1 MIIKGLECVILVVFL
16 WYPLQNVC
24 SQGDEDHHLGSVFL
38 EASSNVL
45 HTAFTAQ
52 PSNRGDDSPSRKDSE
67 GSAAEWWDGTAALP
81 LADDTTQSSVLE
93 ISAPVHTSSEDGSI
107 GIDRASEGPLG
118 SLEADEPATSHQ
130 ATARRGDATMT
141 ADASCNGRKT
151 PLSDASRWSFEP
163 CEVPPPPSSQPPCS
177 SEVLPLSDS
186 GLSSRRAEGGRATT
200 TASARIEASL
210 RSIPS
215 TEGNP
220 ASSRMTD
227 ARFYSS
233 RRATEPLPPLMSTP
247 LRQQTTPSDEAT
259 DELTSARGTE
269 LSSEESVSPEDD
281 GKSHGEIGMHADE
294 KVVDFN
300 GFPLQEPAFKDK
312 KVNREDVLLIVH
324 GNELSNEQMSQV
336 QIVQPPLHQEMSV
349 GVQHSFDES
358 APLAEHSTQDDMSPS
373 QKPLLSEVLSVQ
385 EVTSLPECTPSVV
398 KADQKDSAVV
408 GTSLVAAQS
417 VQKITPSVVQM
428 EQQFASQE
436 VLLEAK
442 MLSLEQMMVTAEK
455 DAEQDLQ
462 ATRLDVEQALATP
475 SPSAGIHAGD
485 TLPASS
491 LTSVAAVAVITD
503 DHPGEHNESRLETV
517 MQESESPSSSEPTEV
532 LTPADGEEG
541 GQLLKPEDIPSFDE
555 WKKKVLEEEK
565 EKQDQVM
572 PAIPVLL
579 PPVAKKSLNNY
590 ASVECGAKILSANPE
605 AQSTS
610 TILMENK
617 DLYMLNPCSA
627 KIWFVIE
634 LCEPVQVK
642 QIDIGNLELFSST
655 PRDFVVSISD
665 RYPIREWVKVG
676 TLHARDERI
685 IQSFPL
691 HQQMYAMFLKMFT
704 KYVKV
709 ELVSHHGSE
718 HFCPISLI
726 RVLGISMVEE
736 YDEIDDVD
744 ETRRSGRASD
754 ELHDEDRDIAIGLG
768 NPNENSSDNLL
779 GSATSAIL
787 SMVNMAAKVL
797 GGNKGDKE
805 GPGVALRDQHAVRE
819 NASGEPETAV
829 NGPDQAEL
837 PEVLKDK
844 IAVVHDDRRRPG
856 VTTLDDHTLT
866 TERKKELTKLILPN
880 KGPFSKTDKGQC
892 GDYLAQSHRVTFL
905 EVVLKKCPWHV
916 PIDYTASV
924 KYESLPVSSHLVLQM
939 VESPTASN
947 LPASESVATLA
958 HESATVL
965 LPSVV
970 TADIK
975 ADASM
980 PAADHISPAPSDAV
994 IFSARP
1000 STEEP
1005 LAADLRSS
1013 GVIFGNLIGDGA
1025 ETGSISGDARHEEE
1039 NASHVACTAIVGHAS
1054 ECDEL
1059 FTVGVEPSVT
1069 TFMEAGARPD
1079 ILLTHDGK
1087 EATSVVPSARAVD
1100 ALEASATISDAE
1112 QPPDRDARS
1121 EEGKPSEGD
1130 ARPPPAAR
1138 SGEEARADAAQA
1150 DVYPEASDL
1159 SPAPGGTLALGSA
1172 QKESVFMR
1180 LSNRIRALELN
1191 VSLSSRYLEEVS
1203 LRYRRQMEE
1212 MQKTFDKTIA
1222 KLLNSSRMAQEQVVQ
1237 HEHLMGEL
1245 LSRVENLTLGLV
1257 AVTQSVQQLKQ
1268 EVTACHLY
1276 LLLTSEALGLLLLLA
1291 LCLWFC
1297 KRAPDSVRAV
1307 ESPLGDVA
1315 SSFIPD
1321 TGMKNS
1327 SSNTEPS
1334 DVTSSSSQT
1343 VGVAVKSSPSG
1354 KKACGGATPDRSKR
1368 RNSALTTPGFALLPP
1383 PLRTA
1388 TAAAAAPSSAAATAA
1403 AAIRFS
1409 DSESP
1414 SSTDEPDGP
1423 AARGSYFCGT
1433 RNVGTCGGLC
1443 GGGGGEKRP
1452 SRANARDRQGWP
1464 RHGRPERTEPC
1475 ATIASERR
1483 SQLPARGGSFR
1494 NVAKANG
1501 GVAHE

>member
-1 MIIKGLECVILVVFL
+1 MRSKGLECVILVVFL
-16 WYPLQNVC
+16 WYPLEKVC

-52 PSNRGDDSPSRKDSE
+52 PSNRGDDSPSRRDSE
-67 GSAAEWWDGTAALP
+67 GSAAIWGDGTAAIP
-81 LADDTTQSSVLE
+81 LADDTAQSSVLE
-93 ISAPVHTSSEDGSI
+93 ISTPVHTSSEDGSI
-107 GIDRASEGPLG
+107 VIDRASEGPLG
-118 SLEADEPATSHQ
+118 SLEADEPATSRQ

-141 ADASCNGRKT
+141 AGASCNGRKT
-151 PLSDASRWSFEP
+151 PLSDVSRWSSEP
-163 CEVPPPPSSQPPCS
+163 SEVPPPPSSQPPCS

-186 GLSSRRAEGGRATT
+186 GRSSRRAEGGRATA
-200 TASARIEASL
+200 TASANVEASL
-210 RSIPS
+210 RLIPS

-220 ASSRMTD
+220 ASPRMTD
-227 ARFYSS
+227 AGFYSS
-233 RRATEPLPPLMSTP
+233 RRATEPLPPLMSVP
-247 LRQQTTPSDEAT
+247 LRHQTTPSNEAT
-259 DELTSARGTE
+259 DELASARGTE

-281 GKSHGEIGMHADE
+281 GKSHGEIGMHAEE

-300 GFPLQEPAFKDK
+300 GFPLQEPVFKDK
-312 KVNREDVLLIVH
+312 NVNQEDVLLIVH
-324 GNELSNEQMSQV
+324 DTGLSNEQISQI
-336 QIVQPPLHQEMSV
+336 QFVQPSLHQEMSV
-349 GVQHSFDES
+349 GVQHSFYES
-358 APLAEHSTQDDMSPS
+358 APLAEHSTQDDTSPS
-373 QKPLLSEVLSVQ
+373 QKPLLLEVLSVQ

-398 KADQKDSAVV
+398 KADQTDSAVV
-408 GTSLVAAQS
+408 ETSLVVAQS
-417 VQKITPSVVQM
+417 VQKITPSVVQT

-436 VLLEAK
+436 ALLEAK
-442 MLSLEQMMVTAEK
+442 MLSVEQMMVTAEM
-455 DAEQDLQ
+455 DTEQDLQ

-491 LTSVAAVAVITD
+491 LTSVAATAVITD
-503 DHPGEHNESRLETV
+503 DHPGERNESRLETTT
-517 MQESESPSSSEPTEV
+517 QESESPLSSEPTEV
-532 LTPADGEEG
+532 VTASDGEE
-541 GQLLKPEDIPSFDE
+541 GQLLKPGDIPSFDE

-565 EKQDQVM
+565 EKQDQVL

-579 PPVAKKSLNNY
+579 PPVVKKSLNNY

-655 PRDFVVSISD
+655 PRDFVVFISD

-691 HQQMYAMFLKMFT
+691 HQKMYAMFLKMFT
-704 KYVKV
+704 KYIKV

-797 GGNKGDKE
+797 GGNKGDEE
-805 GPGVALRDQHAVRE
+805 GPGVALRDQHAVWE
-819 NASGEPETAV
+819 TASGEPETAV

-866 TERKKELTKLILPN
+866 TERKRELTKLILPN

-892 GDYLAQSHRVTFL
+892 GDCLAQSRRVTFL

-924 KYESLPVSSHLVLQM
+924 KYESLPVSSHLVLQT
-939 VESPTASN
+939 VESPSASN

-965 LPSVV
+965 MPSVV
-970 TADIK
+970 TVDI
-975 ADASM
+975 DAGASL
-980 PAADHISPAPSDAV
+980 PAADHISPAPPDVV

-1000 STEEP
+1000 STEE
-1005 LAADLRSS
+1005 LFAADLRSS
-1013 GVIFGNLIGDGA
+1013 GVILGSLIGDST
-1025 ETGSISGDARHEEE
+1025 ETSSISSDALHEEE
-1039 NASHVACTAIVGHAS
+1039 NASHVACTAIAGHAS
-1054 ECDEL
+1054 EGGEL

-1079 ILLTHDGK
+1079 ILQKHDGK
-1087 EATSVVPSARAVD
+1087 EAAPPAARAVG
-1100 ALEASATISDAE
+1100 ALEAPATISDAG
-1112 QPPDRDARS
+1112 QALDRDARS

-1138 SGEEARADAAQA
+1138 SGEEARADTAQA
-1150 DVYPEASDL
+1150 DVYPDTSDL
-1159 SPAPGGTLALGSA
+1159 SPVPAGALALGSA

-1212 MQKTFDKTIA
+1212 MQKTFDKTIV

-1237 HEHLMGEL
+1237 HEHLMGDL
-1245 LSRVENLTLGLV
+1245 VSRVENLTLVLA

-1276 LLLTSEALGLLLLLA
+1276 VLLASEALGLLLLLA

-1315 SSFIPD
+1315 TSFIPD

-1334 DVTSSSSQT
+1334 DLTSSSSQT

-1368 RNSALTTPGFALLPP
+1368 LNLALATPGFTLLPT

-1388 TAAAAAPSSAAATAA
+1388 TAAAAPSSAAAA

-1433 RNVGTCGGLC
+1433 RNVGACGGLC

-1464 RHGRPERTEPC
+1464 RHGRSAQTEPC
-1475 ATIASERR
+1475 ATISAERH
-1483 SQLPARGGSFR
+1483 SQLPARGGNFR

>member
-1 MIIKGLECVILVVFL
+1 MRIKGLECVILVVFL

-67 GSAAEWWDGTAALP
+67 GSAAEWWDGTAAIP
-81 LADDTTQSSVLE
+81 LADDTAQSSVLE

-107 GIDRASEGPLG
+107 GIDCASEGPLG
-118 SLEADEPATSHQ
+118 SLQADEPATSRQ

-141 ADASCNGRKT
+141 AEASCNGRKT
-151 PLSDASRWSFEP
+151 PLSDASWWSSEP
-163 CEVPPPPSSQPPCS
+163 SEVPPPPSSQPPCS

-186 GLSSRRAEGGRATT
+186 GLSSRRAEGGRATS

-210 RSIPS
+210 RSISS

-220 ASSRMTD
+220 ASPRMTD
-227 ARFYSS
+227 AWFYSS

-281 GKSHGEIGMHADE
+281 GKSHGEIGMHVDE

-300 GFPLQEPAFKDK
+300 GFPLEEPAFKDK

-358 APLAEHSTQDDMSPS
+358 APLAEHSTQDDTSPS
-373 QKPLLSEVLSVQ
+373 QKSLLSEVLSVP

-408 GTSLVAAQS
+408 ETSLVTAQS

-442 MLSLEQMMVTAEK
+442 MLSLEQMMVTAEM

-491 LTSVAAVAVITD
+491 LTSVVAAAVITD
-503 DHPGEHNESRLETV
+503 DHPGEHNESLLETV
-517 MQESESPSSSEPTEV
+517 TQESESSSSSEPTEV
-532 LTPADGEEG
+532 LTAADGEE

-565 EKQDQVM
+565 EKQDQVL

-691 HQQMYAMFLKMFT
+691 HQKMYAMFLKMFT

-744 ETRRSGRASD
+744 ETRRLGRASD

-805 GPGVALRDQHAVRE
+805 GRKVHIFTDRNSVGLSFYWPTIRE
-819 NASGEPETAV
+819 
-829 NGPDQAEL
+829 PDQAEL

-844 IAVVHDDRRRPG
+844 IAVVHDERRRPG

-866 TERKKELTKLILPN
+866 TEWKKELTKLILPN

-924 KYESLPVSSHLVLQM
+924 KYESLPVSSHLVLQKL
-939 VESPTASN
+939 ESPTASN
-947 LPASESVATLA
+947 LPVSESVATLA

-970 TADIK
+970 MADIK

-980 PAADHISPAPSDAV
+980 PASDRISPAPSDAV

-1013 GVIFGNLIGDGA
+1013 GVIFGSLIGDG
-1025 ETGSISGDARHEEE
+1025 TKTSSISSDARHEEE
-1039 NASHVACTAIVGHAS
+1039 NASHVACTAIAGHAS
-1054 ECDEL
+1054 EGDEL

-1079 ILLTHDGK
+1079 ILQTHDGK
-1087 EATSVVPSARAVD
+1087 EATSVAPSAQAVD
-1100 ALEASATISDAE
+1100 VLEASATISDAE
-1112 QPPDRDARS
+1112 QPLDRDARS

-1138 SGEEARADAAQA
+1138 SGEEARADAVQA

-1159 SPAPGGTLALGSA
+1159 SPAPAGALALGSA

-1297 KRAPDSVRAV
+1297 KRAPDGVRAV

-1388 TAAAAAPSSAAATAA
+1388 TAAAAAPSSAAA

-1464 RHGRPERTEPC
+1464 RHGRPARTEPC